1 VDLILAISP
10 AAIRAVR
17 STTETIPIV
26 AGDLESDPVDAGF
39 IASFARPGGNITG
52 TFLDFPEFGKK
63 WLEILREA
71 VPHVRSV
78 GVFWDPAT
86 GVVQLRAIEAAA
98 HTLKLKLET
107 MEVHGPTDLEKS
119 VLSAKQRGVDAL
131 LFLSS
136 PFIGATQNYL
146 RT

>member
-1 VDLILAISP
+1 
-10 AAIRAVR
+10 
-17 STTETIPIV
+17 
-26 AGDLESDPVDAGF
+26 
-39 IASFARPGGNITG
+39 
-52 TFLDFPEFGKK
+52 
-63 WLEILREA
+63 
-71 VPHVRSV
+71 
-78 GVFWDPAT
+78 
-86 GVVQLRAIEAAA
+86 VVQLRAIEAAA